1 MISYKEFEDHIE
13 RIFVDKELEKQP
25 TKVFTEFKVPSILDP
40 QDVLND
46 SEERVLESCLQRL
59 GTEIKHRRLLLKP
72 YFQDKDKSKSGFVA
86 NTWFRSI
93 FDFLKLY
100 ISEQEYEIINKWF

>member
-1 MISYKEFEDHIE
+1 LISYKEFEDHIE

-46 SEERVLESCLQRL
+46 SEERVL
-59 GTEIKHRRLLLKP
+59 
-72 YFQDKDKSKSGFVA
+72 
-86 NTWFRSI
+86 
-93 FDFLKLY
+93 
-100 ISEQEYEIINKWF
+100 